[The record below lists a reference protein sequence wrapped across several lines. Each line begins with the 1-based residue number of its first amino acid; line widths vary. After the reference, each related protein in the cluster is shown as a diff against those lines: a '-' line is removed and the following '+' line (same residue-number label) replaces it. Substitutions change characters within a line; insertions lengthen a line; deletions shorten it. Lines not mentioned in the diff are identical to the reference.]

1 MQRLSFNTDWTVT
14 DETGVSK
21 QVTLPHDAM
30 FERVRSRDAKAGD
43 AQGFYP
49 GGAYVYEKTFE
60 APAEWEN
67 QTILFQ
73 FEGVYQ
79 DAKVYFNGVQAE
91 GPRPYGYI
99 PFFVSADG
107 KLDYGKTNTIRVECD
122 NMNQPASRWYSGAGI
137 YRPVWLWVGGKD
149 ALCPEGIR
157 CTTKSTLPPTLEVAV
172 QSVGEADALE
182 VAICEKGTDTVL
194 VSGEAAVEGGCGV
207 MTLVTPAAKLWS
219 ADEPNLYD
227 VCVTLKKGG
236 EAVDCAVER
245 TGFRQIAYNSAQGL
259 LINGKSVLLKG
270 GCIHHDNG
278 VLGAK
283 TFAEAEARRVRILKE
298 AGFNAIR
305 MAHNPASAALIA
317 ACDEMGMYLM
327 DEAWDMWYQHKNPGD
342 YATFWEDNY
351 LGDLKAMV
359 DRGYNHPSIILWSI
373 GNEVSEPA
381 HEKGIEKTKEMTAYL
396 HEIDGTRPV
405 TGGFNLMIISQAA
418 KGKGLYDEGGAAQA
432 DKTKDMGMNST
443 MYNMMVSMVGS
454 GMTKAA
460 NSSKVD
466 KVCSPSLDALD
477 IAGYNYASGR
487 YPMEGKLHPNRV
499 IFGSETFP
507 QDIAKNW
514 DMVKKFPYVVGDF
527 MWTAWDYLGENGI
540 GAWTYEKDG
549 GAFAKP
555 YPWKT
560 ADAGAFNLIGDG
572 DAQVALAQAAW
583 DVTDVPFVGVQPV
596 NHPETKVRKAAWR
609 GTNAMAS
616 WAWRGCDGN
625 KAILEVY
632 SNAASCEV
640 TVNGKSLGKK
650 KLKGCKATYKTRYA
664 AGTLTVTAY
673 DASGNVTKTRTLVS
687 AEGALSLVPAPEKAT
702 VSAGELIFIPVSI
715 CGENGVLESNADAK
729 VSVTVEGGEL
739 LGFGSGNPRGEENY
753 LDGAYTTWYGRALA
767 VVKAGEGKSV
777 KVTFA
782 AKGFAD
788 AVAEIA
794 VE

>member
-1 MQRLSFNTDWTVT
+1 MQKLPFIENWTVT
-14 DETGVSK
+14 DETGRSK
-21 QVTLPHDAM
+21 TVCLPHDAM

-43 AQGFYP
+43 AQGYYP

-67 QTILFQ
+67 QTVLFQ

-79 DAKVYFNGVQAE
+79 DAKVYFNGEPAE

-107 KLDYGKTNTIRVECD
+107 RLKYGEVNTIRVECD

-149 ALCPEGIR
+149 AICPEGIR
-157 CTTKSTLPPTLEVAV
+157 CTTKSVSPAVLEVSVQTVGAGDAV
-172 QSVGEADALE
+172 E
-182 VAICEKGTDTVL
+182 VCLCEKGMTDAVVT
-194 VSGEAAVEGGCGV
+194 GEAAVADGLGTV
-207 MTLVTPAAKLWS
+207 TLDVPDARLWS
-219 ADEPNLYD
+219 AEDPFLYD

-245 TGFRQIAYNSAQGL
+245 TGIRQIAWNAAQGL
-259 LINGKSVLLKG
+259 LVNGKSVLLQG

-283 TFAEAEARRVRILKE
+283 TFAKAEARRVRILKE

-305 MAHNPASAALIA
+305 MAHNPASPALIA
-317 ACDEMGMYLM
+317 ACDEIGMYLM

-342 YATFWEDNY
+342 YATFWEDHY
-351 LGDLKAMV
+351 LDDLKAMV

-381 HEKGIEKTKEMTAYL
+381 KEKGIEKTKEMVAHL
-396 HEIDGTRPV
+396 HRIDGTRPV

-418 KGKGLYDEGGAAQA
+418 KGKGLYEEGGAAQQ

-443 MYNMMVSMVGS
+443 MYNMIVSMVGT

-487 YPMEGKLHPNRV
+487 YPMEGKLHPDRV
-499 IFGSETFP
+499 VFGSETFP

-514 DMVKKFPYVVGDF
+514 DMVKKLPYVVGDF
-527 MWTAWDYLGENGI
+527 MWTSWDYLGENGI
-540 GAWTYEKDG
+540 GAWTYEADG

-555 YPWKT
+555 YPWKL
-560 ADAGAFNLIGDG
+560 ADAGAFNIIGDG

-583 DVTDVPFVGVQPV
+583 DVTDVPFVGVQPC
-596 NHPETKVRKAAWR
+596 NHPNKVRKAAWR

-616 WAWRGCDGN
+616 WSWKGCDGA
-625 KAILEVY
+625 KCVLEVY

-640 TVNGKSLGKK
+640 AINGKSLGKK
-650 KLKGCKATYKTRYA
+650 KLKGCKATFKASYQP
-664 AGTLTVTAY
+664 GTLTVTAY
-673 DASGNVTKTRTLVS
+673 DAAGSVTGTNTLTS
-687 AEGALSLVPAPEKAT
+687 AAGALSLVPAPEETCVA
-702 VSAGELIFIPVSI
+702 VGDIAYIPVSI

-729 VSVTVEGGEL
+729 VTVSVEGGEL
-739 LGFGSGNPRGEENY
+739 VGFGSANPRGEENY

-767 VVKAGEGKSV
+767 VVKATAAGKI
-777 KVTFA
+777 KVTFS

-788 AVAEIA
+788 ASAEIEA
-794 VE
+794 K